1 MLTSTTRIDR
11 GLECLD
17 GSLESKPVRDERF
30 QVNQSAFDETWWR
43 EGGDK
48 VSCGFRNDGYR
59 QSTHGSLSGTGLRN
73 GTAL

>member
-1 MLTSTTRIDR
+1 MLTSATRIDR

-43 EGGDK
+43 EGRGQSQLRLQERRVQTVDARIA
-48 VSCGFRNDGYR
+48 FGYWF
-59 QSTHGSLSGTGLRN
+59 
-73 GTAL
+73 A